1 MGRGRHRA
9 DRVRGSGVVS
19 RADELIRKLAPN
31 GVTFKAI
38 GDITA
43 KGSNVKWSETGDAA
57 FQYIDLSS
65 VDRVTRRIGD
75 TAIVTAK
82 DAPSRARQIVLRGD
96 VIFATTRPAQM
107 RWAVIPPEYDGQIA
121 STGFCVLRP
130 DTSVVLTNFLAH
142 ILGTDTFRRYIEAN
156 QVPGSY
162 PSISDAAIRA
172 YRIPVP
178 HPDIQREI
186 VRILDE
192 FSSQEELLATELR
205 RELEVRRFQYSHYRD
220 SLLTGAE
227 TDRERWKTVGEL
239 YVPSSGLSKGADQ
252 FGFGHP
258 FLSYKTVFNNIVVP
272 SEFSDLVN
280 STEAEQ
286 ARYSIKAGDVFV
298 TRTSEDLEGIG
309 TSCAALRD
317 YPTATFNGFT
327 KRLRP
332 KIEGIIDA
340 QFAAYFFRSSL
351 FRAQIARM
359 AILSTRVSLNDDIL
373 SRIRIP
379 VHPIEEQKRIVATLG
394 DLDDL
399 NAELSAGVHRELVGR
414 RTQREYYRD
423 RLLTFEELAS

>member
-1 MGRGRHRA
+1 MS
-9 DRVRGSGVVS
+9 RV
-19 RADELIRKLAPN
+19 DDLIREFAPN
-31 GVTFKAI
+31 GVAFKAV

-43 KGSNVKWSETGDAA
+43 TGSNVKWSDTGDNA
-57 FQYIDLSS
+57 FQYIDLTS
-65 VDRVTRRIGD
+65 VDRVTRRIGE
-75 TAIVTAK
+75 TAVITAK
-82 DAPSRARQIVLRGD
+82 DAPSRARQIVQRGD

-121 STGFCVLRP
+121 STGYCVLRP

-142 ILGTDTFRRYIEAN
+142 VLGTDTFRKYIEAN
-156 QVPGSY
+156 QVPGNY
-162 PSISDAAIRA
+162 PSISDRVVRA

-178 HPDIQREI
+178 HPEIQREI

-192 FSSQEELLATELR
+192 FSSQEELLATELSS
-205 RELEVRRFQYSHYRD
+205 EIKVRRRQNAHYRD

-227 TDRERWKTVGEL
+227 TDKEGWTTLGKL
-239 YVPSSGLSKGADQ
+239 YDPSSGLSKGADQ

-258 FLSYKTVFNNIVVP
+258 FLSFKTVFNNAVVP
-272 SEFSDLVN
+272 SDLLDLVN

-298 TRTSEDLEGIG
+298 TRTSENLEGLG

-317 YPTATFNGFT
+317 YPKATFNGFT

-332 KIEGIIDA
+332 KQQGVIDA

-351 FRAQIARM
+351 FRAQISRV

-373 SRIRIP
+373 SRVRIP
-379 VHPIEEQKRIVATLG
+379 VPPIEDQKRIVGILG
-394 DLDDL
+394 ELDAL
-399 NAELSAGVHRELVGR
+399 TTELSASLRLEIAGR
-414 RTQREYYRD
+414 HKQREYYRD
-423 RLLTFEELAS
+423 HLLTFEELAS